1 MPGTTPLPAAGHHT
15 ARLNQTS
22 PYRGTA
28 GSGTAVCLL
37 QGAPETRTGWC
48 KQPGFLA
55 GPFTVVAPD
64 ADDRTQG
71 AVDQP
76 RTVSASFSGPAAVR
90 PGRTPTASSRTG
102 PATPASPS
110 RGRAG
115 GPSGLSPRH
124 RKRVTAT
131 RNPLA
136 GFPGGTAAPRTV
148 LSAAAGYPWPP
159 SPSTSTTSVSP

>member
-15 ARLNQTS
+15 ARLSQTS

-37 QGAPETRTGWC
+37 QGAPETRTGWR
-48 KQPGFLA
+48 KQTGFLA

-64 ADDRTQG
+64 VDDRAQG

-90 PGRTPTASSRTG
+90 PG
-102 PATPASPS
+102 
-110 RGRAG
+110 

-124 RKRVTAT
+124 RKRRVTAT

-148 LSAAAGYPWPP
+148 LSAAAGHPWPP
-159 SPSTSTTSVSP
+159 SRSTSTTSVSPE